1 MVDFTQEHATA
12 IIETRKDIEFIKK
25 YLEDGNKCMADHERR
40 IRFIEQTWWK
50 ICGGVIAVAAIVP
63 WIIDYFKK
71 GN

>member
-1 MVDFTQEHATA
+1 
-12 IIETRKDIEFIKK
+12 
-25 YLEDGNKCMADHERR
+25 MADHEKR

-71 GN
+71 GS